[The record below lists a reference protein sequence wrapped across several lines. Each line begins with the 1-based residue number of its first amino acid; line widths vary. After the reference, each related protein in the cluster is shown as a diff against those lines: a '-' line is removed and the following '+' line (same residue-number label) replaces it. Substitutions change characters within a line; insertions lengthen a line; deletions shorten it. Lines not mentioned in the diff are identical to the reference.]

1 MFASKKYVI
10 LTREKVINIEH
21 FPCSTVLIFI
31 RVFIS
36 LIVTKQVFFFF
47 FLKGRL
53 HDPFDFV
60 LLHDMT
66 NYFIQIMF
74 SKREGSVLVVFES
87 FHTISEPHLLG

>member
-36 LIVTKQVFFFF
+36 LIVTKQVF

>member
-1 MFASKKYVI
+1 MFASEKYVTLI
-10 LTREKVINIEH
+10 REKVINIEH
-21 FPCSTVLIFI
+21 FPCSMVLIFI

-36 LIVTKQVFFFF
+36 LIVTKQFFF

-66 NYFIQIMF
+66 NHFIQIMF

>member
-1 MFASKKYVI
+1 MIADTKCLPPRSYVT
-10 LTREKVINIEH
+10 LLREKVINSEH
-21 FPCSTVLIFI
+21 FPCSMVLIFI
-31 RVFIS
+31 S
-36 LIVTKQVFFFF
+36 LKVTKQV

-74 SKREGSVLVVFES
+74 SKREDSVLVVFES